1 MRKIKATL
9 LSIGIVLFGGGVLTM
24 SIDESTYSFGVGMS
38 IMGTILLVSG
48 IGYSWYVE
56 YKEKKDK

>member
-9 LSIGIVLFGGGVLTM
+9 LSVGIALFGGGILTM
-24 SIDESTYSFGVGMS
+24 LIDESTYSFGVGMS
-38 IMGTILLVSG
+38 IVGIITLVSG